1 MSRRL
6 AADVEAATR
15 EVTAYRQQASSGGPR
30 AASKL
35 DDVIAKRA
43 ELRQQLVE
51 SRAKEKALVDA
62 AMQQQQQP
70 TAHSHPGSTQPGGEG
85 LDGGAAAVDG
95 SGVSSESGGM
105 GVAGLALEES
115 EREKLIRTGKL
126 TPFGTA
132 PVGVFQHHTCLS
144 RVRRCVKVLCM

>member
-1 MSRRL
+1 
-6 AADVEAATR
+6 VEAATR

-35 DDVIAKRA
+35 DDIIAKRA
-43 ELRQQLVE
+43 ELRKQLVE

-62 AMQQQQQP
+62 AMQQQQQL
-70 TAHSHPGSTQPGGEG
+70 TAHSHRGSTQPGGEG
-85 LDGGAAAVDG
+85 LDGGAAAADG

-132 PVGVFQHHTCLS
+132 PVGVFQHHTCLA
-144 RVRRCVKVLCM
+144 CVDASKYCACNLYTGE

>member
-1 MSRRL
+1 VSRRL

-62 AMQQQQQP
+62 AMQQQQQQP

-85 LDGGAAAVDG
+85 LDGGAAVDG